1 MVLVIGGISEA
12 KVLCERL
19 SEKYETTL
27 SVATEYGAELAKN
40 GRYRVVCGKKSAE
53 DFQRL
58 LHSDRFDLV
67 IDCSHPFAENVSR
80 EIETACKAINI
91 PMLRYKRKPT
101 EYQGEHIVRV
111 TGFPEA
117 IQKAKELCGDKMVFL
132 ATGSNH
138 LADFAA
144 QISADKLVA
153 RVLDQPASLAICKE
167 NGIPDRQVIAKCG
180 PFSKEENL
188 TDFSKYPI
196 GVVVSKDS
204 GAAGGTAEKIEAAEE
219 LNLATVL
226 ICPPVYHGIC
236 YDSLDAVYEQAQTIL
251 K

>member
-1 MVLVIGGISEA
+1 MILVIGGISEA
-12 KVLCERL
+12 KALCERL

-27 SVATEYGAELAKN
+27 SVATEYGAELVK
-40 GRYRVVCGKKSAE
+40 GGSYRVVYGKKSAE
-53 DFQRL
+53 DFQQL
-58 LHSDRFDLV
+58 LGSERFSLV

-80 EIETACKAINI
+80 EIETACKAVNI
-91 PMLRYKRKPT
+91 PILRYKRKST

-117 IQKAKELCGDKMVFL
+117 IQKAKELRGDKMVFL

-144 QISADKLVA
+144 QIPADKLVA
-153 RVLDQPASLAICKE
+153 RVLNRQASLAICKE
-167 NGIPDRQVIAKCG
+167 NGIPDCQVVAKCG
-180 PFSKEENL
+180 PFSKAENL
-188 TDFSKYPI
+188 IDFSKYPV

-204 GAAGGTAEKIEAAEE
+204 GTAGGTAEKIEAAEE

-226 ICPPVYHGIC
+226 ICPPVYQGVC
-236 YDSLDAVYEQAQTIL
+236 YDSLDAVYEQAQAIL